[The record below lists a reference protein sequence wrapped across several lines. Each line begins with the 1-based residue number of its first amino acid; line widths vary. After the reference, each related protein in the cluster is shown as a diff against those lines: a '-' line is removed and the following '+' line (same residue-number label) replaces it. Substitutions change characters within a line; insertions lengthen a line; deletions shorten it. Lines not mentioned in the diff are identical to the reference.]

1 MPDQNSDNPSK
12 APAGDQIDAS
22 PTKGFFVDMLTRDI
36 PLEQAVLDLVDNSVD
51 AARRPPE
58 KGGRPLAESV
68 VRIEFDAER
77 FSITDNCGG
86 FNKQEAKDYAFRF
99 GRPASKPASPHSIGQ
114 FGVGMKRALFKF
126 GRHFSVVSRSLVDE
140 WAIDVAVDQ
149 WERND
154 RNWLFDWDEF
164 SKHERHLTEGRGT
177 EILVTSLRPEVS
189 AKFSTS
195 YFENQIISLI
205 KSKHRNF
212 LSQGLTISVNG
223 QHISPAVILIAVHPS
238 LSPGVNIFNIGKG
251 ESSIVHVKI
260 ITGVG
265 HSAPKSAGWWVICNG
280 RVVLEADR
288 RDVTGWGYYEE
299 ENKRLLIPSF
309 HNQFARYRGL
319 AFFDS
324 IDSGRVPWNTTKT
337 DVDQDSPV
345 WRSAFDSMR
354 EMMRPVINFL
364 NDLDQDIDESPE
376 HQSPLLRL
384 VEEARYA
391 PPESL
396 TQPMQFRAP
405 ARGDVVLGPRMGRIS
420 YQKPVDD
427 IDALKKEL
435 GLGSNKAVGEKTFD
449 LILDGT
455 K

>member
-1 MPDQNSDNPSK
+1 MAKKPLE
-12 APAGDQIDAS
+12 DQIDAS
-22 PTKGFFVDMLTRDI
+22 PTKSFFVDMLTRDI

-58 KGGRPLAESV
+58 KGGRHLNESI
-68 VRIEFDAER
+68 VRIEFDAEH
-77 FSITDNCGG
+77 FSIADNCGG
-86 FNKQEAKDYAFRF
+86 FSKQEAKDYAFRF
-99 GRPASKPASPHSIGQ
+99 GRPESKPASPHSIGQ

-126 GRHFSVVSRSLVDE
+126 GRRFSVASRSLADE
-140 WAIDVAVDQ
+140 WAIDVSVEQ
-149 WERND
+149 WEQND

-164 SKHERHLTEGRGT
+164 SDHTKHLGPDRGT
-177 EILVTSLRPEVS
+177 EILVTGLRDEVS
-189 AKFSTS
+189 AKFSS
-195 YFENQIISLI
+195 AYFENQIISFI
-205 KSKHRNF
+205 KSKHRSF
-212 LSQGLTISVNG
+212 LSLGLTISVNG
-223 QHISPAVILIAVHPS
+223 QHITPAIILIAIHPS
-238 LSPGVNIFNIGKG
+238 LQPGVNIFNIGKA
-251 ESSIVHVKI
+251 EKSLVHVKI
-260 ITGVG
+260 VTGVG
-265 HSAPKSAGWWVICNG
+265 HSSPKNAGWWVICNG

-345 WRSAFDSMR
+345 WRSAFESMR

-376 HQSPLLRL
+376 NQSALLRL
-384 VEEARYA
+384 VEDARYTS
-391 PPESL
+391 PESL
-396 TQPMQFRAP
+396 NESMQFRAP

-427 IDALKKEL
+427 IGTLKREL

-449 LILDGT
+449 LIFDGID
-455 K
+455 